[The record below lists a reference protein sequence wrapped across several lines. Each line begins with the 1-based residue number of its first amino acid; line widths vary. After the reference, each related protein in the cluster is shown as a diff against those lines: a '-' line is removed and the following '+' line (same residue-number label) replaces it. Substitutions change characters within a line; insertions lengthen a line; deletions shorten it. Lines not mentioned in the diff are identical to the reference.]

1 MPRFFV
7 SKEQIRD
14 GFVLIDGED
23 ANHISRSLR
32 MKTGDAITV
41 SDGTGTEY
49 DCILDEFTADTVC
62 ARVTDTH
69 PSDREPP
76 FRAHLYQALPKGE
89 KLDLIIQKAV
99 ECGVY
104 DVTPFE
110 SEYCVVRMKADAEEK
125 KTARRQRIAL
135 EAAKQCG
142 RGIIP
147 HVYQT
152 VSFSEMMARAKVADI
167 PLFCYEGQG
176 TVSLRTCL
184 KEAFTRFAENH
195 PDRVPEI
202 AIVIGSEGGFSGN
215 EAESARKSGL
225 IPVGLGPRILR
236 TETASG
242 MVLSCLIYETEL

>member
-14 GFVLIDGED
+14 GFVLIGGED

-89 KLDLIIQKAV
+89 KLDFIIQKAV

-125 KTARRQRIAL
+125 KTVRRRRIAL

-142 RGIIP
+142 RGMIP
-147 HVYQT
+147 SVGRT
-152 VSFSEMMARAKVADI
+152 VSFEEMLREAADADLA
-167 PLFCYEGQG
+167 LFCYEDERGQ
-176 TVSLRTCL
+176 TLRDVL
-184 KEAFTRFAENH
+184 DRFA
-195 PDRVPEI
+195 DTRAAGVPS
-202 AIVIGSEGGFSGN
+202 VSVVVGSEGGFSRE
-215 EAESARKSGL
+215 EALTARAAGL
-225 IPVGLGPRILR
+225 LPVGLGKRILR
-236 TETASG
+236 TETAG
-242 MVLSCLIYETEL
+242 AFVLSALVFRLEL

>member
-7 SKEQIRD
+7 PKEQIRD
-14 GFVLIDGED
+14 GYILIDWEN
-23 ANHISRSLR
+23 AHHISRSLR
-32 MKTGDAITV
+32 MKTGDMITV
-41 SDGTGTEY
+41 SDGEGTEY
-49 DCILDEFTADTVC
+49 DCTLTEFTDVTVR
-62 ARVTDTH
+62 ARVTGTH
-69 PSDREPP
+69 RSDREPP

-110 SEYCVVRMKADAEEK
+110 SEYCVVRMKAEAEEK
-125 KTARRQRIAL
+125 KTARRQRIAE

-147 HVYQT
+147 RVYPT
-152 VSFSEMMARAKVADI
+152 VSFLEMMARAKAADI
-167 PLFCYEGQG
+167 PLFCYEGKG

-184 KEAFTRFAENH
+184 KEAVSRFAENH
-195 PDRVPEI
+195 PDLVPEI
-202 AIVIGSEGGFSGN
+202 AIVIGSEGGFSEK
-215 EAESARKSGL
+215 EAESAVNAGL
-225 IPVGLGPRILR
+225 TSVGLGPRILR

>member
-14 GFVLIDGED
+14 GYILIDGED

-32 MKTGDAITV
+32 MKAGDAITV

-49 DCILDEFTADTVC
+49 DCILDVFTADTVR
-62 ARVTDTH
+62 ARVSDMH
-69 PSDREPP
+69 PSDKEPP

-142 RGIIP
+142 RGIVP
-147 HVYQT
+147 TVHPA
-152 VSFSEMMARAKVADI
+152 VSFSEMLSRAGSADI
-167 PLFCYEGQG
+167 PLFCYEGKG

-184 KEAFTRFAENH
+184 KEALSRFAEAH

-202 AIVIGSEGGFSGN
+202 AIVVGSEGGFSGS
-215 EAESARKSGL
+215 EVESARKSGL

-242 MVLSCLIYETEL
+242 MVLACLIYETEL